1 MLSVRLQLRLRFSSR
16 RIAALRAS
24 ASFTLVIGP
33 VICKQ
38 KELPMKNQRVE
49 LFYAFGF
56 FVKKIKTLI

>member
-33 VICKQ
+33 VICI
-38 KELPMKNQRVE
+38 PRKNQRVE

-56 FVKKIKTLI
+56 FCSLQQFFF